1 MANEYFTQMMAEER
15 PGVMWRLLYKLSQTV
30 TEDLQVTTHT
40 LPQLVAVLRHFSFF
54 SHFRLTSRKAFL
66 GRKYEKEITQKHFSH
81 FLILYKCITV

>member
-15 PGVMWRLLYKLSQTV
+15 PGVMWRLLYKLSQTD

-40 LPQLVAVLRHFSFF
+40 TTAGSCTETFF
-54 SHFRLTSRKAFL
+54 LFFHTLRLTSRKAFL
-66 GRKYEKEITQKHFSH
+66 GRKYEKEIIQKHFSH

>member
-40 LPQLVAVLRHFSFF
+40 TTAGSCTETFFLFF
-54 SHFRLTSRKAFL
+54 STL
-66 GRKYEKEITQKHFSH
+66 
-81 FLILYKCITV
+81 

>member
-40 LPQLVAVLRHFSFF
+40 TTAGSCTETFFLFFPHFKAHKQKSI
-54 SHFRLTSRKAFL
+54 SR
-66 GRKYEKEITQKHFSH
+66 T
-81 FLILYKCITV
+81 